1 MHTDIEEAPRV
12 MSLAGLLFS
21 LIIILGLAGLLLGL
35 VAGVIALIDLAFNG
49 WDHLIASLDLVSHLS
64 RRDGS
69 VELIGFLFGCAIY
82 AAVLGAL
89 ALASRWRWGGLWLWE
104 MGWRP
109 FRPGSAY
116 WGFVAIV
123 MAYGVGAS
131 LALSQFHATEH
142 PVFSMPESWLGIG
155 VSFLLIVVC
164 APLAEEW
171 MFRGWIWAALR
182 PRGFRVTLWTTA
194 LVFAAAHWGGTPF
207 YSLAILPIGLVLGLL
222 REKSGSTQ
230 ATTLCHALY
239 NFLMWGL
246 TFLGKA

>member
-12 MSLAGLLFS
+12 MSLVGLVFS
-21 LIIILGLAGLLLGL
+21 LIIILGLAGLLLGA
-35 VAGVIALIDLAFNG
+35 VAGGLALIDLGLTG
-49 WDHLIASLDLVSHLS
+49 WDQLFASLDLVSHLS
-64 RRDGS
+64 RRDEGA
-69 VELIGFLFGCAIY
+69 ELLGFLLGCAIY
-82 AAVLGAL
+82 AAVVVAL
-89 ALASRWRWGGLWLWE
+89 ALASRWRWGGRWLLE
-104 MGWRP
+104 IGWRP
-109 FRPGSAY
+109 LRPGSAY
-116 WGFVAIV
+116 WGSVALV

-142 PVFSMPESWLGIG
+142 PVFTMPESWLGIG

-182 PRGFRVTLWTTA
+182 PRGFRVALWTTA
-194 LVFAAAHWGGTPF
+194 LVFAAAHWGGTPL
-207 YSLAILPIGLVLGLL
+207 YSLAILPIGLILGLL

-230 ATTLCHALY
+230 ATSLCHALY